1 MCVSGHSTPT
11 SITVGTRC
19 VVQLLWLSHT
29 NPLRLIQTLKGSF
42 WLWMRHGGMWQNI
55 GIWHPRNTSCHV
67 LPGYRWNVS
76 NILQYICNSKRK
88 KYIMTDN
95 QHCHSVIKL
104 AETMLYIRYITASK
118 KYPNAELV
126 SSKPRCKTHW
136 HLYVL
141 WVLFLLLGPFSRNLI
156 SVFQTLRHCQQ
167 YIHHAYTNHSFLL
180 LLTAQ
185 WKLTYILSNSLS
197 TYLNRYSSVKDPT
210 IKPVDSICHSSP

>member
-1 MCVSGHSTPT
+1 MCCQAIDGTFPISCNT
-11 SITVGTRC
+11 SAIPREKNT
-19 VVQLLWLSHT
+19 LWLIINT
-29 NPLRLIQTLKGSF
+29 IIQSLNWLK
-42 WLWMRHGGMWQNI
+42 Q
-55 GIWHPRNTSCHV
+55 CC
-67 LPGYRWNVS
+67 
-76 NILQYICNSKRK
+76 ILDISQP
-88 KYIMTDN
+88 
-95 QHCHSVIKL
+95 V
-104 AETMLYIRYITASK
+104 K

-197 TYLNRYSSVKDPT
+197 TYLNRYSSIKDPT
-210 IKPVDSICHSSP
+210 IKPVDSNPLILLPIRQRTKYV